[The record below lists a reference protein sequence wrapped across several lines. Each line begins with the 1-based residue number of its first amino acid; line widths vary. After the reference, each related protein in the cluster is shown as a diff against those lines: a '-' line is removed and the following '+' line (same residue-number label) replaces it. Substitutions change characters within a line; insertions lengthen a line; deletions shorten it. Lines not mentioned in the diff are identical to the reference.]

1 MAFPSD
7 SARTKNWNTEIL
19 TDADLEGQLDIL
31 HSYFVASLNSTTGH
45 SHDGT
50 SNQGPKINISNLTVS
65 SQATGD
71 IYYASSSTAN
81 ARLAIGTAGKFLQVN
96 SGATA
101 PEWDTLVVADMPAGS
116 VVQVV
121 TTETSAV
128 VTCATTGTTW
138 DDSIPAITDGVQIL
152 SRTITPTHASN
163 LLYFFVSGHGACD
176 SGANTT
182 VHLHKDGAAAV
193 AAIALNIGNYSGN
206 FKLEHSEAAGS
217 TSSQTWTVRLNP
229 SSGGNTVYVNGDTSG
244 TRLFGGVGSTKITI
258 VEVKV

>member
-7 SARTKNWNTEIL
+7 SARTKNWGTEIL
-19 TDADLEGQLDIL
+19 TDSDLEGQLDIL

-50 SNQGPKINISNLTVS
+50 SNQGPKINITNLTVS
-65 SQATGD
+65 SQAQGD
-71 IYYASSSTAN
+71 IVYASSSSAW
-81 ARLAIGTAGKFLQVN
+81 ARLAKGTANQILQTN

-101 PEWDTLVVADMPAGS
+101 PEWASYSSFVTSANALAGS
-116 VVQVV
+116 IVQVV

-138 DDSIPAITDGVQIL
+138 DDTIPAITDGVQIL

-193 AAIALNIGNYSGN
+193 AAIALNIGNNSSN
-206 FKLEHSEAAGS
+206 FKLIIAFNKGGLKLPLFSAACRTTFFCSFVFPSDTSNTNVAAG
-217 TSSQTWTVRLNP
+217 
-229 SSGGNTVYVNGDTSG
+229 
-244 TRLFGGVGSTKITI
+244 
-258 VEVKV
+258 